1 MPSRLQFGAVCEHY
15 HFSCIALFSQRHRE
29 EMTDYIKLQIVRIQI
44 LNHRSIRVV
53 ITIVKSFAVEI
64 SPK

>member
-1 MPSRLQFGAVCEHY
+1 
-15 HFSCIALFSQRHRE
+15 
-29 EMTDYIKLQIVRIQI
+29 MTDYIKLQIVRVQI

-53 ITIVKSFAVEI
+53 ITIVKSFVVEI